1 MKLNLKGKKVCLI
14 IIDPQIDFT
23 NGSLAVPGAD
33 DDMARVANMV
43 RRYGGDIDDIQ
54 ITLDSHYK
62 LHIAHAMS
70 WVDRNGNHP
79 VPIFLH
85 KGSKVPTFLTLQM
98 ALDGEYRAFNP
109 GFQDRYVKYLTQLEA
124 NGRYQL
130 MIWPE
135 HCIIGSPGQNIHP
148 DLLFAISGWES
159 QYYGMALRTTKGSN
173 PFTEHYSALIAD
185 VEDPEDEG
193 TRLNTD
199 FIDVTKEYDIIL
211 GTGEALSHCYANT
224 FRDIFHEFGADQV
237 SKFVLLEDAT
247 SNVPGCNK
255 MGEDFINEFT
265 AAPYN
270 MKVAKTTN
278 IF

>member
-1 MKLNLKGKKVCLI
+1 MSLNGKKVCLV
-14 IIDPQIDFT
+14 IIDPQMDFI

-33 DDMARVANMV
+33 DDMSRVAEMI
-43 RRYGGDIDDIQ
+43 RKYGKEIDDIQ
-54 ITLDSHYK
+54 ITMDSHYK
-62 LHIAHAMS
+62 THIAHGLS
-70 WVDRNGNHP
+70 WKDRKDEHP

-85 KGSKVPTFLTLQM
+85 KGNTVPTFLTLQM
-98 ALDGEYRAFNP
+98 VLDGEYRATNP
-109 GFQDRYVKYLTQLEA
+109 GFQKRYIEYLKKLEA

-135 HCIIGSPGQNIHP
+135 HCIIGSPGQCIQP
-148 DLLFAISGWES
+148 DLLDAISGWEAR
-159 QYYGMALRTTKGSN
+159 YYGAAQRTTKGSN

-199 FIDVTKEYDIIL
+199 FISVMKYYDLIL
-211 GTGEALSHCYANT
+211 GTGEALSHCFANT
-224 FRDIFHEFGADQV
+224 FKDIFNEFGAKQLE
-237 SKFVLLEDAT
+237 KFALLEDAT

-255 MGEDFINEFT
+255 MGEDFINEYT
-265 AAPYN
+265 TDPYN
-270 MKVAKTTN
+270 MQIFKTTN